1 MVIDN
6 QAEGQLSQ
14 RPLRICF
21 FGTYRAN
28 YMRNQILL
36 LGLRRQAGVE
46 VIECHATLWHGI
58 EDRVEQASGG
68 WLNPHFWRRL
78 FTAYRSL
85 LTAHRQL
92 PDYDVMLIGY
102 PGQFDVYLG
111 RLLTWWR
118 RKPLALDILMSLHLI
133 AEERGLAARHRFTSR
148 LLFWLEKGGLKLP
161 DLLIADTAAYQ
172 EYYGRKYN
180 LPATGFRRVPLG
192 ADDRL
197 FYPRPIRPPAG
208 CFQVTYHGTF
218 LPSHGLGTII
228 RAAALLRD
236 DSAISFH
243 FYGDGPELAS
253 TQEFA
258 RCEALPNVFFHGHV
272 AQETLPDALA
282 RSHLVLGVFG
292 TTPQALMTVQNKIW
306 EGLAMARPVISG
318 DSPTVRELLKH
329 GEQIYLVPRDDPQ
342 ALANAIQIL
351 KDNQALREQM
361 AQAGCERYRLNNT
374 IDATGR
380 KLAEVLYRLTDDYRR
395 PAADR
400 RQHIQ

>member
-1 MVIDN
+1 MDN
-6 QAEGQLSQ
+6 QAEGQQ
-14 RPLRICF
+14 PLRVCF

-46 VIECHATLWHGI
+46 VVECHATLWHGI

-68 WLNPHFWRRL
+68 WRNPRFWGRL

-85 LTAHRQL
+85 LTAHRHI

-133 AEERGLAARHRFTSR
+133 AEERGLVERHRVSGR

-161 DLLIADTAAYQ
+161 DLLTADTAAYQ
-172 EYYGRKYN
+172 DYYGRKYN
-180 LPATGFRRVPLG
+180 LPASRFRRVPMG

-197 FYPRPIRPPAG
+197 FYPRSVQPAANG
-208 CFQVTYHGTF
+208 FQVTYHGTF

-228 RAAALLRD
+228 RAAALLCD
-236 DSAISFH
+236 DPGISFH
-243 FYGDGPELAS
+243 FYGDGPELAP
-253 TQEFA
+253 TQEYA
-258 RCEALPNVFFHGHV
+258 RREALPNVVFHGHV

-306 EGLAMARPVISG
+306 EGLAMARPVVSG
-318 DSPTVRELLKH
+318 DSPTVRELLTH
-329 GEQIYLVPRDDPQ
+329 GEDIYLVPRNDPQ
-342 ALANAIQIL
+342 ALATAIDELKQNEALCEQIG
-351 KDNQALREQM
+351 R
-361 AQAGCERYRLNNT
+361 AGYERYQSANT

-380 KLAEVLYRLTDDYRR
+380 KLVEVLRALT
-395 PAADR
+395 ADS
-400 RQHIQ
+400 Q